1 MRMESLER
9 LHRSMRSLGV
19 DMQQFQIRTG
29 VASFDCLFST
39 RETPFVLALTSRGL
53 NPHFFPFDV
62 KAGYWIVEFFENMYG
77 PLVEVLKVDG
87 RSGETLISKNFLEQL
102 DAAIPRQAKKSN
114 VPRPEEIVRLRADLE
129 EANRPYFD
137 AWIYWSSESERSPSC
152 ENRHKTHV
160 ALGPE
165 ALEYSKRMNASTKW
179 SAKPTGRD
187 WRDERK

>member
-19 DMQQFQIRTG
+19 DMQQFQIRIG
-29 VASFDCLFST
+29 AASFDCLFST

-53 NPHFFPFDV
+53 NPHFFQFDV
-62 KAGYWIVEFFENMYG
+62 NAGYWIVEFFGNMYS

-87 RSGETLISKNFLEQL
+87 RSGERLIPKSFLAQL
-102 DAAIPRQAKKSN
+102 DAVIPRQAKASN
-114 VPRPEEIVRLRADLE
+114 VPEAERIVRLRTDLE
-129 EANRPYFD
+129 EADRPYFD
-137 AWIYWSSESERSPSC
+137 TWLFWRPESKKSPSH
-152 ENRHKTHV
+152 ENLHKTHV

-165 ALEYSKRMNASTKW
+165 ALEYSKRMNASAKW

-187 WRDERK
+187 WCSERK